1 MPENNRPDTTI
12 FQKLVDQKN
21 WDVLAS
27 LLVKMHPAD
36 IALSFEDIPSDHAV
50 KLFRQL
56 PVDIA
61 SEVLDETGPLIR
73 QELIEKVDDAKLAVL
88 LDELPM
94 DDAAEILDD
103 LPDPISDKLLELMD
117 DTEAEEVREIL
128 AYEDGTAGR
137 LMNRV
142 VVSLRRQW
150 TVGDALEFL
159 RSLEEIETVHYLYV
173 VDRIGVLI
181 GVVPVRNLLLSQ
193 LDETI
198 EDIMLDTVFT
208 AHVED
213 NQEELAELFARYDYV
228 AIPVV
233 DNDDRLIGVVTVDD
247 VMDALEEEVT
257 EDFQRL
263 GGSEPLDQPY
273 FSAGLRRVIGARIG
287 WLMLLFLA
295 AIMTGAVLQ
304 AFENELQTVIALGFF
319 IPLVTGTGGNAG
331 SQTVATIIRA
341 ITLGEVRIAT
351 MGKALIREVTVGLF
365 LGLFMG
371 LMGFALAFIWGVGW
385 QIAVV
390 VALTLPVVVVCA
402 TTIATVVPIMA
413 NRFNVD
419 PTIISGP
426 MISTVVDTAG
436 LSIYFTLARIFIDII

>member
-1 MPENNRPDTTI
+1 MPESIRPDSAI
-12 FQKLVDQKN
+12 FQRLIDQG
-21 WDVLAS
+21 DDEVLIS
-27 LLVKMHPAD
+27 LMLKMHPAD
-36 IALSFEDIPSDHAV
+36 IALLFDDLADAEAV
-50 KLFRQL
+50 RLFRQL
-56 PVDIA
+56 PTDIA

-73 QELIEKVDDAKLAVL
+73 QELIEKVDDERLAVL

-94 DDAAEILDD
+94 DDAAEILDE
-103 LPDPISDKLLELMD
+103 LPDPVSDRLLELMD

-128 AYEDGTAGR
+128 AYGDSTAGR

-150 TVGDALEFL
+150 TVGYALEYL
-159 RSLEEIETVHYLYV
+159 RSLDEIETVHYLYV
-173 VDRIGVLI
+173 VDRIGKLI

-193 LDETI
+193 LHEVI
-198 EDIMLDTVFT
+198 EDVMLDSVFS
-208 AHVED
+208 AHVD
-213 NQEELAELFARYDYV
+213 SDQEELAEMFARYDYV

-233 DNDDRLIGVVTVDD
+233 DNEDHLIGVVTVDD

-263 GGSEPLDQPY
+263 GGSEPLEQPY
-273 FSAGLRRVIGARIG
+273 FSAGLRRVVGARIG
-287 WLMLLFLA
+287 WLMLLFIA

-304 AFENELQTVIALGFF
+304 TFEHELQTVIALGFF

-341 ITLGEVRIAT
+341 ITLGEVRLST
-351 MGKALIREVTVGLF
+351 LGKAVVREVTVGLF

-371 LMGFALAFIWGVGW
+371 IMGFTLAFIWGVGW
-385 QIAVV
+385 QIALV
-390 VALTLPVVVVCA
+390 VAITLPIVVVCA
-402 TTIATVVPIMA
+402 TTIATVVPTLA
-413 NRFNVD
+413 NRFNID

-426 MISTVVDTAG
+426 MISTIVDTAG
-436 LSIYFTLARIFIDII
+436 LSIYFTLARLLIDII

>member
-1 MPENNRPDTTI
+1 MPESNRPDTAI
-12 FQKLVDQKN
+12 IDRLLEKGDV
-21 WDVLAS
+21 DVLVN
-27 LLVKMHPAD
+27 LLQAMHPAD
-36 IALSFEDIPSDHAV
+36 IALLLEDIPTEQSVD
-50 KLFRQL
+50 LFDRL

-61 SEVLDETGPLIR
+61 SEVLDETGAIVRQDLIKNVEDER
-73 QELIEKVDDAKLAVL
+73 IAEL

-103 LPDPISDKLLELMD
+103 LPDTVSDRLLELMD

-128 AYEDGTAGR
+128 GYEDGTAGR

-150 TVGDALEFL
+150 SVAYALEYL

-173 VDRIGVLI
+173 VDRFRRLI
-181 GVVPVRNLLLSQ
+181 GVVPIRFLLLSQ
-193 LDETI
+193 LDELI
-198 EDIMLDTVFT
+198 EDIMLTTVFSVT
-208 AHVED
+208 ATAD
-213 NQEELAELFARYDYV
+213 QEELAEFIARYDYV

-233 DNDDRLIGVVTVDD
+233 DEKEKLIGVVTVDD

-257 EDFQRL
+257 EDIQRL

-304 AFENELQTVIALGFF
+304 TFENELQTVIALGFF

-341 ITLGEVRIAT
+341 ITLGEVRVAT
-351 MGKALIREVTVGLF
+351 LGRAVVREVTVGLF

-371 LMGFALAFIWGVGW
+371 GMGLVLATIWGVGI
-385 QIAVV
+385 QVALV
-390 VALTLPVVVVCA
+390 VACTLPIVVICA
-402 TTIATVVPIMA
+402 TTIATVVPTLA
-413 NRFNVD
+413 NRFNID

-426 MISTVVDTAG
+426 MISTIVDTTG
-436 LSIYFTLARIFIDII
+436 LAIYFSLARFFIDAI

>member
-1 MPENNRPDTTI
+1 MPETNRPDTAI
-12 FQKLVDQKN
+12 IERLLEKEDHNVLVN
-21 WDVLAS
+21 
-27 LLVKMHPAD
+27 LLQAMHPAD
-36 IALSFEDIPSDHAV
+36 IALLLEDIPSEQSV
-50 KLFRQL
+50 GLFARL
-56 PVDIA
+56 PTEIA
-61 SEVLDETGPLIR
+61 SEVLDETGAILR
-73 QELIEKVDDAKLAVL
+73 QDLIENVEDEQLAVL

-103 LPDPISDKLLELMD
+103 LPDTVSDRLLELMD

-150 TVGDALEFL
+150 TVAYALEYL

-173 VDRIGVLI
+173 IDRNRKLI
-181 GVVPVRNLLLSQ
+181 GVVPIRNLLLSQ
-193 LDETI
+193 LDELI
-198 EDIMLDTVFT
+198 EDIMLTTVFSID
-208 AHVED
+208 ASAD
-213 NQEELAELFARYDYV
+213 QEEIAEFVARYDYV

-233 DNDDRLIGVVTVDD
+233 DQQDRLIGVVTVDD

-257 EDFQRL
+257 EDIQRL

-304 AFENELQTVIALGFF
+304 TFETELQTVIALGFF

-341 ITLGEVRIAT
+341 ITLGEVRLAT
-351 MGKALIREVTVGLF
+351 LGRAVVREVTVGLF

-371 LMGFALAFIWGVGW
+371 TMGLVLAFIWGVGI
-385 QIAVV
+385 QVALV
-390 VALTLPVVVVCA
+390 VACTLPIVVVCA
-402 TTIATVVPIMA
+402 TTIATVVPTVA

-426 MISTVVDTAG
+426 MISTIVDTAG
-436 LSIYFTLARIFIDII
+436 LAIYFTLARAFIDVI

>member
-1 MPENNRPDTTI
+1 MPETIRPDISI
-12 FQKLVDQKN
+12 FQKLLEQGDTE
-21 WDVLAS
+21 VLS
-27 LLVKMHPAD
+27 TLMVKMHPAD
-36 IALSFEDIPSDHAV
+36 IALLLEDIPNEQALI
-50 KLFRQL
+50 LFRQL
-56 PVDIA
+56 PTDTA

-73 QELIEKVDDAKLAVL
+73 SELIEKVDDQRLAVL

-103 LPDPISDKLLELMD
+103 LPDPISDRLLELMD

-128 AYEDGTAGR
+128 AFEDGTAGR

-142 VVSLRRQW
+142 VISLRRQW
-150 TVGDALEFL
+150 TVSEALEYL
-159 RSLEEIETVHYLYV
+159 RSLDEIETVHYLYV
-173 VDRIGVLI
+173 VDGNGQLI

-193 LDETI
+193 LNEII
-198 EDIMLDTVFT
+198 EDVMLNTVFSVNVS
-208 AHVED
+208 AD
-213 NQEELAELFARYDYV
+213 QEELAEMFARYDYV

-233 DNDDRLIGVVTVDD
+233 DNDDLLIGVVTVDD

-257 EDFQRL
+257 EDIQRL

-273 FSAGLRRVIGARIG
+273 FSAGLRKVIGARIG

-341 ITLGEVRIAT
+341 ITLGEVRVAT
-351 MGKALIREVTVGLF
+351 LGKALIREVTVGLF

-371 LMGFALAFIWGVGW
+371 LMGFMLAFIWGVGW

-402 TTIATVVPIMA
+402 TTIATVVPTLA
-413 NRFNVD
+413 NRYNID

-426 MISTVVDTAG
+426 MISTIVDTAG
-436 LSIYFTLARIFIDII
+436 LSIYFTLARLLIDTI

>member
-1 MPENNRPDTTI
+1 MPESNRPDTAI
-12 FQKLVDQKN
+12 IERLLEKGDYSVLVN
-21 WDVLAS
+21 
-27 LLVKMHPAD
+27 LLQAMHPAD
-36 IALSFEDIPSDHAV
+36 IALLLEDIPSEQSV
-50 KLFRQL
+50 ELFARL
-56 PVDIA
+56 PVGIA
-61 SEVLDETGPLIR
+61 SEVLDETGAIVRQDLIKNVEDER
-73 QELIEKVDDAKLAVL
+73 LAIL

-103 LPDPISDKLLELMD
+103 LPDNVSDRLLELMD
-117 DTEAEEVREIL
+117 DTEADEVREIL
-128 AYEDGTAGR
+128 AFEDDTAGR

-150 TVGDALEFL
+150 SVAYALEYL
-159 RSLEEIETVHYLYV
+159 RSLDEIETVHYLYV
-173 VDRIGVLI
+173 VDRDGRLI
-181 GVVPVRNLLLSQ
+181 GVVPIRNLLLSQ
-193 LDETI
+193 LDELI
-198 EDIMLDTVFT
+198 EDIMLTTVFS
-208 AHVED
+208 VEASAD
-213 NQEELAELFARYDYV
+213 QEELAEFIARYDYV

-233 DNDDRLIGVVTVDD
+233 DQQERLIGVVTVDD

-304 AFENELQTVIALGFF
+304 TFENELQTVIALGFF

-351 MGKALIREVTVGLF
+351 LGRAVIREVTVGLF

-371 LMGFALAFIWGVGW
+371 AMGLILGFIWGVGI
-385 QIAVV
+385 QVALV
-390 VALTLPVVVVCA
+390 VACTLPIVVVCA
-402 TTIATVVPIMA
+402 TTIATVVPTLA

-426 MISTVVDTAG
+426 MISTIVDTAG
-436 LSIYFTLARIFIDII
+436 LAIYFTLARVFIDII